1 MLMIEIILPEVNVHI
16 FSNLFK
22 GSEFLLY
29 FYV

>member
-1 MLMIEIILPEVNVHI
+1 MLMIKIILPEVNVY

>member
-1 MLMIEIILPEVNVHI
+1 MLMIKIIVPEVNVH